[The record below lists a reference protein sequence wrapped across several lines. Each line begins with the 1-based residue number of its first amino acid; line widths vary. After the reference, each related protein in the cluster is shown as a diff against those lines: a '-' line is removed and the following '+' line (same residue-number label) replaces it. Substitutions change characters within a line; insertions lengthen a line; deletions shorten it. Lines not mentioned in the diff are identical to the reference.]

1 MKESYLIIKD
11 FKDNVRNL
19 IEKVDNLKIEN
30 NKLSNDFNV
39 LSTLY
44 QNTIK
49 DFDELKVKY
58 DALKIG
64 KAVIGSNE
72 KNKTKRKLKKLI
84 DQIDDC
90 LVELTS

>member
-1 MKESYLIIKD
+1 LKESYLIIKD

-39 LSTLY
+39 LNNLY

>member
-39 LSTLY
+39 LNTLY

-49 DFDELKVKY
+49 DFDDLKVKY

>member
-19 IEKVDNLKIEN
+19 IEKVDNLKNEN

-39 LSTLY
+39 LNTLY

>member
-39 LSTLY
+39 LNNLY

>member
-39 LSTLY
+39 LNTLY
-44 QNTIK
+44 QNTMK
-49 DFDELKVKY
+49 DFDELKVKNVQY
-58 DALKIG
+58 LEI
-64 KAVIGSNE
+64 
-72 KNKTKRKLKKLI
+72 
-84 DQIDDC
+84 
-90 LVELTS
+90 

>member
-39 LSTLY
+39 LNTLY

-84 DQIDDC
+84 DQFDDC

>member
-1 MKESYLIIKD
+1 LKESYLIIKD
-11 FKDNVRNL
+11 FKDNVKNL

-39 LSTLY
+39 LNTLY

-84 DQIDDC
+84 DQIDNC

>member
-30 NKLSNDFNV
+30 NKLSNDLNV
-39 LSTLY
+39 LNTLY

>member
-1 MKESYLIIKD
+1 LKESYLIIKD

-19 IEKVDNLKIEN
+19 IEKVDNLKNEN

-39 LSTLY
+39 LNTLY

>member
-11 FKDNVRNL
+11 LKDNVRNL

-39 LSTLY
+39 LNTLY

>member
-11 FKDNVRNL
+11 FKNNVRNL

-39 LSTLY
+39 LNTLY

>member
-11 FKDNVRNL
+11 FKDNVKNL
-19 IEKVDNLKIEN
+19 IEKVDNLKIEK

-39 LSTLY
+39 LNTLY

-72 KNKTKRKLKKLI
+72 KNKTKSKLKKLI

>member
-19 IEKVDNLKIEN
+19 IEKVDNLKTEN

-39 LSTLY
+39 LNTLY

-49 DFDELKVKY
+49 DFDELKAKY

>member
-30 NKLSNDFNV
+30 NKLLNDFNV
-39 LSTLY
+39 LNTLY
-44 QNTIK
+44 QNTIE
-49 DFDELKVKY
+49 DFDELKFKY

-64 KAVIGSNE
+64 KVVIGSNE

>member
-39 LSTLY
+39 LNTLY

-49 DFDELKVKY
+49 DFDELKLKY

-90 LVELTS
+90 LVELIS

>member
-39 LSTLY
+39 LNTLY

-90 LVELTS
+90 LIELTS

>member
-39 LSTLY
+39 LKTLH

-49 DFDELKVKY
+49 DFDELKLKY

>member
-1 MKESYLIIKD
+1 LKESYLIIKD

-39 LSTLY
+39 LNTLY

>member
-39 LSTLY
+39 LNTLY

-72 KNKTKRKLKKLI
+72 KSKTKRKLKKLI

-90 LVELTS
+90 LIELTS

>member
-1 MKESYLIIKD
+1 MKESYLIIKE
-11 FKDNVRNL
+11 FKDNVKNL

-39 LSTLY
+39 LNTLY

>member
-39 LSTLY
+39 LNTLY

-49 DFDELKVKY
+49 DFNELKVKY

>member
-1 MKESYLIIKD
+1 MKESYLIVKD
-11 FKDNVRNL
+11 FKDNVKNL
-19 IEKVDNLKIEN
+19 IEKVNNLKIEK

-39 LSTLY
+39 LNTLY

-58 DALKIG
+58 NALKIG
-64 KAVIGSNE
+64 KTVIGSNE

>member
-1 MKESYLIIKD
+1 LKESYLIIKD
-11 FKDNVRNL
+11 FKDNVKNL
-19 IEKVDNLKIEN
+19 IEKVDNLKIEK

-39 LSTLY
+39 LNTLY

-64 KAVIGSNE
+64 KTVIGSNE

>member
-39 LSTLY
+39 LNTLY
-44 QNTIK
+44 QNTMK

>member
-1 MKESYLIIKD
+1 MKESYLIIND

-19 IEKVDNLKIEN
+19 IERVDSLKTDN

-39 LSTLY
+39 LNTLY

-49 DFDELKVKY
+49 DFDDLKVKY

>member
-30 NKLSNDFNV
+30 NKLSNDFND
-39 LSTLY
+39 LNTLY

>member
-11 FKDNVRNL
+11 FKDNVKIL

-39 LSTLY
+39 LNTLY

-49 DFDELKVKY
+49 DLDELKVKY
-58 DALKIG
+58 EALKIG

>member
-39 LSTLY
+39 LNTLY
-44 QNTIK
+44 QNTMK
-49 DFDELKVKY
+49 DFDELKIKY

-90 LVELTS
+90 LIELTS

>member
-19 IEKVDNLKIEN
+19 IKKVDNLKIEN

-39 LSTLY
+39 LNTLY
-44 QNTIK
+44 RNTIK

>member
-1 MKESYLIIKD
+1 MKESYLIIKN

-39 LSTLY
+39 LNTLY

-84 DQIDDC
+84 NQIDDC

>member
-1 MKESYLIIKD
+1 MKESYLIIKN

-39 LSTLY
+39 LNTLY
-44 QNTIK
+44 QNTMK

>member
-19 IEKVDNLKIEN
+19 IKKVDDLKIEN

-39 LSTLY
+39 LNTLY
-44 QNTIK
+44 RNTIK

>member
-1 MKESYLIIKD
+1 MKESLIIIRD
-11 FKDNVRNL
+11 FKDNVKNL
-19 IEKVDNLKIEN
+19 IKKVDNLKIEN

-39 LSTLY
+39 LNTLY
-44 QNTIK
+44 LNTIK
-49 DFDELKVKY
+49 DVDELKSKY
-58 DALKIG
+58 DALKDG

-84 DQIDDC
+84 NQIDEC

>member
-1 MKESYLIIKD
+1 LKESYLIIKD
-11 FKDNVRNL
+11 FKDNVKNL

-39 LSTLY
+39 LNTLY

>member
-11 FKDNVRNL
+11 FKDNVRSL

-39 LSTLY
+39 LNTLY
-44 QNTIK
+44 QNTMK

>member
-11 FKDNVRNL
+11 FKDNVKNL

-39 LSTLY
+39 LNTLY

-72 KNKTKRKLKKLI
+72 RNKTKRKLKKLI

>member
-39 LSTLY
+39 LNTLY

-49 DFDELKVKY
+49 DFDQLKVKY

>member
-1 MKESYLIIKD
+1 MIIKD

-39 LSTLY
+39 LNTLY

>member
-1 MKESYLIIKD
+1 LKESYLIIKD

-19 IEKVDNLKIEN
+19 IKKVDNLKIEN

-39 LSTLY
+39 LNTLY
-44 QNTIK
+44 RNTIK

>member
-11 FKDNVRNL
+11 FKKNVKNL
-19 IEKVDNLKIEN
+19 IDKVDNLKIQN
-30 NKLSNDFNV
+30 KKLSNDFNV
-39 LSTLY
+39 LNNLY
-44 QNTIK
+44 QNVIK
-49 DFDELKVKY
+49 DSDELKAKY
-58 DALKIG
+58 EALKIG